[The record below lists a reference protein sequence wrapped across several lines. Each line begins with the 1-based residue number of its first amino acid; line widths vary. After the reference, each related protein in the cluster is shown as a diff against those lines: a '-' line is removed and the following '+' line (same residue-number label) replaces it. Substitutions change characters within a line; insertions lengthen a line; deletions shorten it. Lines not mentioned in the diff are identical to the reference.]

1 MQKNACSERSIR
13 GGHVSGSM
21 NSPMMKQYL
30 DMKKEYSDS
39 VLLFRMGDFYETF
52 LDDAKKVSSILGI
65 TLTARQKNKDTGEG
79 IPLAGFPYHALDGY
93 LTKLIRAGCRVAVCE
108 QTEDPKKARGLVRR
122 DVVEIVTPG
131 TLVSGSALD
140 ERSTALL
147 ASVSMRGHR
156 AALVFCD
163 LSTGDIRAT
172 ELKASQLTVE
182 LARTAPREVVVS
194 DDTLIT
200 IPDGCEITILESW
213 KFDPQSG
220 EREISH
226 TFGKA
231 SAEGFGI
238 ADSPVLLSA
247 MGALLAYIGHTKRSS
262 VSHLEFRGVYRQS
275 DYLVMDRSS
284 SRSLGIV
291 DSPPGEED
299 AILANRTDR
308 TETSGGGRLW
318 RQWLMSPPVDRI
330 VIQKRHMAV
339 EDLIATGLY
348 EHIRRILAEAT
359 DLERQGGKLGTL
371 RATPRDLR
379 SIQQTAVLIPRI
391 NEHLSGSVSILLN
404 ELSHMDSLADVA
416 GRIDKTLSDD
426 PPARVSDGGYIRDGY
441 SDELDNLRVVKTGGR
456 LWMEEMLERERTKT
470 GIAKLTIGYNKVF
483 GYYLSVSNS
492 FKHLVPE
499 YFIRK
504 QTLVGGERFIT
515 PELKEM
521 EEKILNA
528 DDNIAIL
535 EAEIFSELLGEV
547 ASAVGRIKKA
557 GRALSRLDVLC
568 SMAVIAA
575 EKGWV
580 RPVLS
585 NEPVLEIVE
594 GRHPVLEDMLP
605 RGECVPND
613 VTLNRENRILLVT
626 GPNMAG
632 KSTYLRQ
639 AALLVILA
647 QCGSF
652 VPAESMTFSP
662 VDRIYTRIGSG
673 DRLSRGQST
682 FLVEMA
688 EAASLLNGSTR
699 YSLAILD
706 EVGRG
711 TSTYDGLSIA
721 WSMLEYLHDN
731 RDHRP
736 MVLFATHYHELTSL
750 ASRLPLCA
758 NANVVVREMGN
769 RIAFL
774 YKVEEGAADRSY
786 GIHVAAM
793 AGVPS
798 TVLGRARKV
807 LQDLESGKH
816 LLPSSGR
823 DETGQMTLPLANP
836 EHPVLEEIRKM
847 DPDSLTP
854 RKALELIY
862 LLRDRLNT

>member
-1 MQKNACSERSIR
+1 
-13 GGHVSGSM
+13 M

-30 DMKKEYSDS
+30 AMKSDHPDS

-52 LDDAKKVSSILGI
+52 LDDAKTVASILGI

-108 QTEDPKKARGLVRR
+108 QTEDPKMARGLVKR

-147 ASVSMRGHR
+147 ASVSVIGDR

-163 LSTGDIRAT
+163 VSTGDIRAT
-172 ELKASQLTVE
+172 ELKASQLASE
-182 LARTAPREVVVS
+182 LARSAPREVVVS
-194 DDTLIT
+194 DNTTVT
-200 IPDGCEITILESW
+200 IPDGCETTILESW

-220 EREISH
+220 EREITH
-226 TFGKA
+226 AFGKA
-231 SAEGFGI
+231 SAEGFGL

-247 MGALLAYIGHTKRSS
+247 MGALLTYIGHTKRSS
-262 VSHLEFRGVYRQS
+262 VSHLDFRGVYRQS

-299 AILANRTDR
+299 AILADRTDR
-308 TETSGGGRLW
+308 TETAGGGRLW
-318 RQWLMSPPVDRI
+318 RQWLISPPMNKI
-330 VIQKRHMAV
+330 VIQSRHTAV
-339 EDLIATGLY
+339 EDLIATGLH
-348 EHIRRILAEAT
+348 EHLRRILEKAT

-379 SIQQTAVLIPRI
+379 SIQQTAALVPRI
-391 NEHLSGSVSILLN
+391 KEHLSKSVSSLLK
-404 ELSHMDSLADVA
+404 EISEMDSLPDLAEM
-416 GRIDKTLSDD
+416 IDKTLSDD
-426 PPARVSDGGYIRDGY
+426 PPARLSDGGYIRDGY
-441 SDELDNLRVVKTGGR
+441 SAELDSLRVVKTGGR
-456 LWMEEMLERERTKT
+456 QWMDEMLERERTET
-470 GIAKLTIGYNKVF
+470 GITKLSIGYNKVF

-492 FKHLVPE
+492 FKHLVPY

-521 EEKILNA
+521 EEKILHA
-528 DDNIAIL
+528 DDNIAVL
-535 EAEIFSELLGEV
+535 EAEIFGKLLHEV

-557 GRALSRLDVLC
+557 GRALSELDVLC
-568 SMAVIAA
+568 SLAGIAA

-580 RPVLS
+580 RPELS
-585 NEPVLEIVE
+585 QEPVLDIAE
-594 GRHPVLEDMLP
+594 GRHPVLEGMLP

-613 VTLNRENRILLVT
+613 IALNRENRILLVT

-688 EAASLLNGSTR
+688 EAASMLNGSTER
-699 YSLAILD
+699 SLAILD

-721 WSMLEYLHDN
+721 WAMLEYLHDN
-731 RDHRP
+731 GEHRP

-758 NANVVVREMGN
+758 NANVVVRETGN

-774 YKVEEGAADRSY
+774 YKVEEGSADRSY

-798 TVLGRARKV
+798 SVLGRARKV

-816 LLPSSGR
+816 LLPSSSR

-847 DPDSLTP
+847 EPDSLTP
-854 RKALELIY
+854 RRALELIY
-862 LLRDRLNT
+862 QLREKLEP

>member
-1 MQKNACSERSIR
+1 M
-13 GGHVSGSM
+13 SGSM

-30 DMKKEYSDS
+30 SMKKKFPDS

-52 LDDAKKVSSILGI
+52 MDDAKKVSSILGI

-108 QTEDPKKARGLVRR
+108 QTEDPKMAKGLVSR

-140 ERSTALL
+140 DRSTALL
-147 ASVSMRGHR
+147 ASVSVIGTR

-172 ELKASQLTVE
+172 ELKTSQMAVE
-182 LARTAPREVVVS
+182 LARRAPREVIVS
-194 DDTLIT
+194 EETSIA
-200 IPDGCEITILESW
+200 IPDGCEITMLESW
-213 KFDPQSG
+213 KFDPESG
-220 EREISH
+220 QREITH

-231 SAEGFGI
+231 SAEGFGL
-238 ADSPVLLSA
+238 AGSPTLLSA
-247 MGALLAYIGHTKRSS
+247 MGALLIYIGHTKRSS
-262 VSHLEFRGVYRQS
+262 VSHLDFGGVYRQS
-275 DYLVMDRSS
+275 DYLVMDRAS
-284 SRSLGIV
+284 SRSLGIL

-318 RQWLMSPPVDRI
+318 RQWLISPPMDRI
-330 VIQKRHMAV
+330 VIQNRHMAV
-339 EDLIATGLY
+339 EYLIATGLH
-348 EHIRRILAEAT
+348 EIIRDTMGKVA
-359 DLERQGGKLGTL
+359 DLERQAGKLGTL

-379 SIQQTAVLIPRI
+379 SIQQTAALIPEI
-391 NEHLSGSVSILLN
+391 KEKILESASLSLSLSILLRN
-404 ELSHMDSLADVA
+404 ISEMDSLSDVSE
-416 GRIDKTLSDD
+416 RIDKTLCDD
-426 PPARVSDGGYIRDGY
+426 PPARISDGGYIRSGF
-441 SDELDNLRVVKTGGR
+441 STELDSLREIKTGGR
-456 LWMEEMLERERTKT
+456 FWMEEMLERERIST
-470 GIAKLTIGYNKVF
+470 GIAKLSIGYNKVF

-492 FKHLVPE
+492 FKHMVPE

-521 EEKILNA
+521 EEKILHA
-528 DDNIAIL
+528 DENIAVL
-535 EAEIFSELLGEV
+535 EADMFTKLLEDT

-557 GRALSRLDVLC
+557 GRALSQLDVLC
-568 SMAVIAA
+568 SLAKIAT
-575 EKGWV
+575 ERGWV
-580 RPVLS
+580 RPKLS
-585 NEPVLEIVE
+585 NEPVLEISE
-594 GRHPVLEDMLP
+594 GRHPVLEDILP

-613 VTLNRENRILLVT
+613 LVLNGENRILLVT

-688 EAASLLNGSTR
+688 EAASLLNGSTEN
-699 YSLAILD
+699 SLAILD

-731 RDHRP
+731 SEHRP
-736 MVLFATHYHELTSL
+736 LVLFATHYHELTSL
-750 ASRLPLCA
+750 ASRLPLCT
-758 NANVVVREMGN
+758 NANVIVRETGN

-774 YKVEEGAADRSY
+774 YKVEEGSADRSY

-798 TVLGRARKV
+798 SVLRRARKV
-807 LQDLESGKH
+807 LHDLESGKH
-816 LLPSSGR
+816 LLPSTRG
-823 DETGQMTLPLANP
+823 DESGQMTLPLANP
-836 EHPVLEEIRKM
+836 EHPILEEIRKM
-847 DPDSLTP
+847 EPDCLTP

-862 LLRDRLNT
+862 LLRDRLDS

>member
-1 MQKNACSERSIR
+1 M
-13 GGHVSGSM
+13 SGSM

-30 DMKKEYSDS
+30 AMKKEHPDS

-65 TLTARQKNKDTGEG
+65 TLTARQKNKDTGDG

-108 QTEDPKKARGLVRR
+108 QVEDPRKAKGLVKR
-122 DVVEIVTPG
+122 DVVEIITPG
-131 TLVSGSALD
+131 TLISGSALD
-140 ERSTALL
+140 DRSAALL
-147 ASVSMRGHR
+147 ASVSIIGDMAG
-156 AALVFCD
+156 LILCD
-163 LSTGDIRAT
+163 VSTGDIRAT
-172 ELKASQLTVE
+172 ELKTSQLAVE
-182 LARTAPREVVVS
+182 LARRAPKEVLLS
-194 DDTLIT
+194 EDTQIT
-200 IPDGCEITILESW
+200 VPDGCETTILDGW

-220 EREISH
+220 EREIAH

-231 SAEGFGI
+231 SAEGFGLV
-238 ADSPVLLSA
+238 DSPVLLSA
-247 MGALLAYIGHTKRSS
+247 MGALLTYIGHTKRST
-262 VSHLEFRGVYRQS
+262 VSHLDFLGVYRQS
-275 DYLVMDRSS
+275 DYMVIDRSS
-284 SRSLGIV
+284 SRSLAIV

-299 AILANRTDR
+299 TVLAYRTDR

-318 RQWLMSPPVDRI
+318 RQWLIAPPMDTVT
-330 VIQKRHMAV
+330 IQNRHMAV
-339 EDLIATGLY
+339 EYLIATGLY
-348 EHIRRILAEAT
+348 QPIRKILEKVT

-379 SIQQTAVLIPRI
+379 SIQQTAALIPVI
-391 NEHLSGSVSILLN
+391 KKNLAGIASMQLKESSEV
-404 ELSHMDSLADVA
+404 DSLADIA
-416 GRIDKTLSDD
+416 DRIDTTLADD
-426 PPARVSDGGYIRDGY
+426 PPARISDGGYIKDGY
-441 SDELDNLRVVKTGGR
+441 SDELDSLREIKDGGR
-456 LWMEEMLERERTKT
+456 RWMNEMLERERAET
-470 GIAKLTIGYNKVF
+470 GIGKLSIGYNKVF
-483 GYYLSVSNS
+483 GYYLAVSKS
-492 FKHLVPE
+492 FQHLVPE
-499 YFIRK
+499 HYIRK

-515 PELKEM
+515 PELKEL
-521 EEKILNA
+521 EEKILHA
-528 DDNIAIL
+528 DENMAIL
-535 EAEIFSELLGEV
+535 ESEIFSRLLHEV
-547 ASAVGRIKKA
+547 ATAVNRIKEA
-557 GRALSRLDVLC
+557 GRSLSKLDVLC
-568 SMAVIAA
+568 ALAVLAV
-575 EKGWV
+575 KNGWV
-580 RPVLS
+580 KPELS
-585 NEPVLEIVE
+585 HEPALEISE
-594 GRHPVLEDMLP
+594 GRHPVLDDMLP

-613 VTLNRENRILLVT
+613 ITLNRENRILLVT

-647 QCGSF
+647 QCGSY
-652 VPAESMTFSP
+652 VPAESMIFSP

-688 EAASLLNGSTR
+688 EAASLLNGSTER
-699 YSLAILD
+699 SLAILD

-721 WSMLEYLHDN
+721 WAMLEYLHDN
-731 RDHRP
+731 GEHRP

-758 NANVVVREMGN
+758 NANVVVRETGN

-774 YKVEEGAADRSY
+774 YKVEEGSADRSY

-798 TVLGRARKV
+798 GVLKRARKV

-816 LLPSSGR
+816 LLPSSNSDR
-823 DETGQMTLPLANP
+823 AGQMTLPLANP

-847 DPDSLTP
+847 EPDSLTP

-862 LLRDRLNT
+862 LLRDRLDS

>member
-1 MQKNACSERSIR
+1 M
-13 GGHVSGSM
+13 SGSM
-21 NSPMMKQYL
+21 NTPMMKQYL
-30 DMKKEYSDS
+30 TMKKEYPDS

-65 TLTARQKNKDTGEG
+65 TLTARQKNKETGEG

-108 QTEDPKKARGLVRR
+108 QTEDPGKAKGLVKR

-140 ERSTALL
+140 ENSTSLL
-147 ASVSMRGHR
+147 ASVSVIRDS

-172 ELKASQLTVE
+172 ELKAAMLAVE
-182 LARTAPREVVVS
+182 LERRAPREVVVS
-194 DDTLIT
+194 EDTSIT
-200 IPDGCEITILESW
+200 IPDSCEITILESW
-213 KFDPQSG
+213 KFDPESG
-220 EREISH
+220 KREIIH
-226 TFGKA
+226 TFGRA
-231 SAEGFGI
+231 SAEGFDL
-238 ADSPVLLSA
+238 ADSPVLLAA
-247 MGALLAYIGHTKRSS
+247 MGALLTYIGHTKRSS
-262 VSHLEFRGVYRQS
+262 VSHLDFRGVYRQS

-308 TETSGGGRLW
+308 TKTPGGCRLW
-318 RQWLMSPPVDRI
+318 RQWLISPPMDRI
-330 VIQKRHMAV
+330 VIQNRHMAL
-339 EDLIATGLY
+339 EDLIATGLH
-348 EHIRRILAEAT
+348 EHIRRILEKAT
-359 DLERQGGKLGTL
+359 DLERQGGKLGTM

-391 NEHLSGSVSILLN
+391 KENLSNSVSVLL
-404 ELSHMDSLADVA
+404 EKFSKVDSLADLA
-416 GRIDKTLSDD
+416 ERIDKTLSDD
-426 PPARVSDGGYIRDGY
+426 PPARVSDGGYIREGY
-441 SDELDNLRVVKTGGR
+441 SPELDSLRVVKTGGR
-456 LWMEEMLERERTKT
+456 QWMDEMLERERSET
-470 GIAKLTIGYNKVF
+470 GIGKLSVGYNKVF
-483 GYYLSVSNS
+483 GYYLSVSKS
-492 FKHLVPE
+492 FQHLVPDH
-499 YFIRK
+499 YIRK

-521 EEKILNA
+521 EEKILRA
-528 DDNIAIL
+528 DDDIAAL
-535 EAEIFSELLGEV
+535 EMEIFSMLLQDV
-547 ASAVGRIKKA
+547 AFAVARVKKA
-557 GRALSRLDVLC
+557 GQALSELDVLC
-568 SMAVIAA
+568 SLADIAV

-580 RPVLS
+580 RPELS
-585 NEPVLEIVE
+585 IEPVLEIVE
-594 GRHPVLEDMLP
+594 GRHPVLEDLLP

-613 VTLNRENRILLVT
+613 VSLNRENRILLVT

-639 AALLVILA
+639 TALLVILA
-647 QCGSF
+647 QSGSF
-652 VPAESMTFSP
+652 VPAESMKFSP

-688 EAASLLNGSTR
+688 EAASLLNGSTE

-721 WSMLEYLHDN
+721 WAMLEYLHDN
-731 RDHRP
+731 GAHRP

-758 NANVVVREMGN
+758 NANVIVREAGN

-798 TVLGRARKV
+798 SVLKRAGRV

-823 DETGQMTLPLANP
+823 DGTGQMTLPLANP

-847 DPDSLTP
+847 EPDSLTP

-862 LLRDRLNT
+862 LLRDRLDT

>member
-1 MQKNACSERSIR
+1 
-13 GGHVSGSM
+13 M

-30 DMKKEYSDS
+30 DMKKEYPDS

-65 TLTARQKNKDTGEG
+65 TLTARQKNKETGEG

-108 QTEDPKKARGLVRR
+108 QTEDPKKARGLVKR

-147 ASVSMRGHR
+147 ASVSIIRDR

-172 ELKASQLTVE
+172 EMKASRAAVE
-182 LARTAPREVVVS
+182 LARRAPREVVVS
-194 DDTLIT
+194 GDAPVT
-200 IPDGCEITILESW
+200 IPDGCEITVLEDW

-220 EREISH
+220 EREITH

-238 ADSPVLLSA
+238 ADSPAVLSA

-262 VSHLEFRGVYRQS
+262 VSHLDFRGVYRQS

-291 DSPPGEED
+291 DSAAGEED
-299 AILANRTDR
+299 AILADRTDR
-308 TETSGGGRLW
+308 TETPGGGRLW
-318 RQWLMSPPVDRI
+318 RQWLLSPPVNRI
-330 VIQKRHMAV
+330 VIQNRHSAV

-348 EHIRRILAEAT
+348 EHIRRILEKAT

-379 SIQQTAVLIPRI
+379 SIQQTAFLIPRI
-391 NEHLSGSVSILLN
+391 KENLSGSVSTLL
-404 ELSHMDSLADVA
+404 EEISQMDSLMDIAD
-416 GRIDKTLSDD
+416 RIDKTLSDD

-441 SDELDNLRVVKTGGR
+441 SPALDSLRVVKTGGR
-456 LWMEEMLERERTKT
+456 QWMDEMLERERAET
-470 GIAKLTIGYNKVF
+470 GIGKLSIGYNKVF
-483 GYYLSVSNS
+483 GYYLAVSKS
-492 FKHLVPE
+492 FQHLVPDH
-499 YFIRK
+499 YIRK

-521 EEKILNA
+521 EEKILHA
-528 DDNIAIL
+528 DDDIAVL
-535 EAEIFSELLGEV
+535 EAEIFSRLLREV
-547 ASAVGRIKKA
+547 ADSVGRVKKA
-557 GRALSRLDVLC
+557 GRALSELDVL
-568 SMAVIAA
+568 SSLANIAA

-580 RPVLS
+580 RPELS
-585 NEPVLEIVE
+585 DKPALEII
-594 GRHPVLEDMLP
+594 GGKHPVLEDMLP

-613 VTLNRENRILLVT
+613 TSLNRENRILLVT

-688 EAASLLNGSTR
+688 EAASLLNGSTER
-699 YSLAILD
+699 SLAILD

-721 WSMLEYLHDN
+721 WAMLEYLHNN
-731 RDHRP
+731 REHRP

-750 ASRLPLCA
+750 ASRLPLCS
-758 NANVVVREMGN
+758 NANVIVRETGN
-769 RIAFL
+769 SIAFL

-816 LLPSSGR
+816 LLPSSSR

-847 DPDSLTP
+847 EPDSLTP

-862 LLRDRLNT
+862 LLRDRLDT

>member
-1 MQKNACSERSIR
+1 
-13 GGHVSGSM
+13 M
-21 NSPMMKQYL
+21 NTPMMKQYL
-30 DMKKEYSDS
+30 AMKKEYPDS

-52 LDDAKKVSSILGI
+52 LDDARKVSSILGI
-65 TLTARQKNKDTGEG
+65 TLTARQKDKKTGGG

-108 QTEDPKKARGLVRR
+108 QTEDPKKAKGLVKR
-122 DVVEIVTPG
+122 DVIEIVTPG

-140 ERSTALL
+140 EHSTALL
-147 ASVSMRGHR
+147 ASVSVIGAR

-172 ELKASQLTVE
+172 ELKTPMLSVE
-182 LARTAPREVVVS
+182 LARKAPREVLVS
-194 DDTLIT
+194 EDAQIT
-200 IPDGCEITILESW
+200 VPDGCEITLLESW
-213 KFDPQSG
+213 KFDPESG
-220 EREISH
+220 EREIAH

-231 SAEGFGI
+231 SAEGFGL

-247 MGALLAYIGHTKRSS
+247 MGALLTYIGHTKRSD
-262 VSHLEFRGVYRQS
+262 VSHLDFRGVYRQS
-275 DYLVMDRSS
+275 DYLVIDRSS

-291 DSPPGEED
+291 DSPPGEES
-299 AILANRTDR
+299 AVLADRTDR
-308 TETSGGGRLW
+308 TQTPGGGRLW
-318 RQWLMSPPVDRI
+318 RQWLVSPPMDSA
-330 VIQKRHMAV
+330 VIQNRHQAI
-339 EDLIATGLY
+339 EELIATGL
-348 EHIRRILAEAT
+348 HHRIRVILEKAT

-371 RATPRDLR
+371 RASPRDLR
-379 SIQQTAVLIPRI
+379 SIQQTAVLIPLLK
-391 NEHLSGSVSILLN
+391 EELSGSLSLLLE
-404 ELSHMDSLADVA
+404 ELSQMDSLEVLA
-416 GRIDKTLSDD
+416 GRIDETICND
-426 PPARVSDGGYIRDGY
+426 PPARISDSGYIREGY
-441 SDELDNLRVVKTGGR
+441 SEELDSLRVVKKGGR
-456 LWMEEMLERERTKT
+456 QWMEKMLEREKAAT
-470 GIAKLTIGYNKVF
+470 GIAKLSVGYNKVF

-492 FKHLVPE
+492 FKHLVPD

-504 QTLVGGERFIT
+504 QTLVGGERFVT

-521 EEKILNA
+521 EEKILTA
-528 DDNIAIL
+528 DESIAVL
-535 EAEIFSELLGEV
+535 EADIFNSLLQEV
-547 ASAVGRIKKA
+547 ATSVGRIKMA
-557 GRALSRLDVLC
+557 GRGLSRLDVL
-568 SMAVIAA
+568 SSLASVAA
-575 EKGWV
+575 ERGWV
-580 RPVLS
+580 RPELS
-585 NEPVLEIVE
+585 DDPTLEITE
-594 GRHPVLEDMLP
+594 GRHPVLEEMLP

-613 VTLNRENRILLVT
+613 VLLNSENRILLVT

-639 AALLVILA
+639 TALLVILA
-647 QCGSF
+647 QSGSF

-688 EAASLLNGSTR
+688 EAASLLNGSTQR
-699 YSLAILD
+699 SLAVLD

-721 WSMLEYLHDN
+721 WAMLEYLHDN
-731 RDHRP
+731 SEHRP

-758 NANVVVREMGN
+758 NANVVVRETGN

-798 TVLGRARKV
+798 PVLRRARKV

-847 DPDSLTP
+847 EPDSLTP

-862 LLRDRLNT
+862 LLRDRLD

>member
-1 MQKNACSERSIR
+1 M
-13 GGHVSGSM
+13 SGSM
-21 NSPMMKQYL
+21 NTPMMKQYL
-30 DMKKEYSDS
+30 AMKKEYPDS

-65 TLTARQKNKDTGEG
+65 TLTARQKDKKTGGG

-93 LTKLIRAGCRVAVCE
+93 LTKLLRAGCRVAVCE
-108 QTEDPKKARGLVRR
+108 QTEDPKKAKGLVKR
-122 DVVEIVTPG
+122 DVIEIVTPG

-140 ERSTALL
+140 EHTTALL
-147 ASVSMRGHR
+147 ASISVIGER

-172 ELKASQLTVE
+172 ELKAQMLSVE
-182 LARTAPREVVVS
+182 LARRAPREVLVS
-194 DDTLIT
+194 EDTQIT
-200 IPDGCEITILESW
+200 VPDGCEITLLESW
-213 KFDPQSG
+213 KFDPESG
-220 EREISH
+220 EREIAH

-231 SAEGFGI
+231 SAEGFGL

-247 MGALLAYIGHTKRSS
+247 MGALLTYIGHTKRSA
-262 VSHLEFRGVYRQS
+262 VSHLDFRGVYRQS
-275 DYLVMDRSS
+275 DYLVIDRSS

-291 DSPPGEED
+291 DSPPGEES
-299 AILANRTDR
+299 AVLADRTDR
-308 TETSGGGRLW
+308 TQTPGGGRLW
-318 RQWLMSPPVDRI
+318 RQWLVSPPMDI
-330 VIQKRHMAV
+330 AVIQNRHQAI
-339 EDLIATGLY
+339 EELIATGL
-348 EHIRRILAEAT
+348 HHRIRKILEKAT

-371 RATPRDLR
+371 RASPRDLR
-379 SIQQTAVLIPRI
+379 SIQQTAVLIPLI
-391 NEHLSGSVSILLN
+391 KKELSGSLSMLLE
-404 ELSHMDSLADVA
+404 ELSQMDSLELLA
-416 GRIDKTLSDD
+416 GRIDETICDD
-426 PPARVSDGGYIRDGY
+426 PPARISDGGYIKDGY
-441 SDELDNLRVVKTGGR
+441 SEELDGLRVVKKGGR
-456 LWMEEMLERERTKT
+456 QWMEKMLEREKAAT
-470 GIAKLTIGYNKVF
+470 GIAKLSVGYNKVF

-492 FKHLVPE
+492 FKHLVPD

-521 EEKILNA
+521 EEKILTA
-528 DDNIAIL
+528 DESIAAL
-535 EAEIFSELLGEV
+535 EADIFNGLLLEV
-547 ASAVGRIKKA
+547 ATSVGRIKMA
-557 GRALSRLDVLC
+557 GRGLSQLDVL
-568 SMAVIAA
+568 SSLASIAA
-575 EKGWV
+575 ERGWV
-580 RPVLS
+580 RPELS
-585 NEPVLEIVE
+585 DDPALQITE
-594 GRHPVLEDMLP
+594 GRHPVLEEMLP

-613 VTLNRENRILLVT
+613 VLLNSENRILLVT

-647 QCGSF
+647 QSGSF

-699 YSLAILD
+699 RSLAILD

-721 WSMLEYLHDN
+721 WAMLEYLHDN
-731 RDHRP
+731 SEHRP

-758 NANVVVREMGN
+758 NANVVVRETGN

-798 TVLGRARKV
+798 PVLRRARKV

-847 DPDSLTP
+847 EPDSLTP

-862 LLRDRLNT
+862 LLRDRLDS

>member
-1 MQKNACSERSIR
+1 
-13 GGHVSGSM
+13 M

-30 DMKKEYSDS
+30 AMKSDHPDS

-52 LDDAKKVSSILGI
+52 LDDAKTVASILGI

-108 QTEDPKKARGLVRR
+108 QTEDPKMARGLVKR

-147 ASVSMRGHR
+147 ASVSVIGDR
-156 AALVFCD
+156 AAIVFCD
-163 LSTGDIRAT
+163 VSTGDIRAT
-172 ELKASQLTVE
+172 ELKASQLASE
-182 LARTAPREVVVS
+182 LARSAPREVVVS
-194 DDTLIT
+194 DNTPVT
-200 IPDGCEITILESW
+200 IPDGCETTILESW

-220 EREISH
+220 EREITH

-231 SAEGFGI
+231 AAEGFGL

-247 MGALLAYIGHTKRSS
+247 MGALLTYIGHTKRSS
-262 VSHLEFRGVYRQS
+262 VSHLDFRGVYRQS

-284 SRSLGIV
+284 SRALGIV

-299 AILANRTDR
+299 AILADRTDR
-308 TETSGGGRLW
+308 TETPGGGRLW
-318 RQWLMSPPVDRI
+318 RQWLISPPMNKI
-330 VIQKRHMAV
+330 VIQTRHTAV
-339 EDLIATGLY
+339 EDLIAAGL
-348 EHIRRILAEAT
+348 HDHLRRILEKAT

-379 SIQQTAVLIPRI
+379 SIQQTAALVPRI
-391 NEHLSGSVSILLN
+391 KEHLSGSVSSLL
-404 ELSHMDSLADVA
+404 EEMSEMDSLPDLVEM
-416 GRIDKTLSDD
+416 IDKTLSDD
-426 PPARVSDGGYIRDGY
+426 PPARLSEGGYIRDGY
-441 SDELDNLRVVKTGGR
+441 SAELDSLRVVKTGGR
-456 LWMEEMLERERTKT
+456 QWMDEMLERERTET
-470 GIAKLTIGYNKVF
+470 GIAKLSIGYNKVF

-492 FKHLVPE
+492 FKHLVPD

-528 DDNIAIL
+528 DDNIAVL
-535 EAEIFSELLGEV
+535 EAEIFGKLLHKV

-557 GRALSRLDVLC
+557 GRALSELDVLC
-568 SMAVIAA
+568 SLAGIAA

-580 RPVLS
+580 RPELS
-585 NEPVLEIVE
+585 QEPVLAITE

-613 VTLNRENRILLVT
+613 ITLNRENRILLVT

-688 EAASLLNGSTR
+688 EAASLLNGSTER
-699 YSLAILD
+699 SLAILD

-721 WSMLEYLHDN
+721 WAMLEYLHDN
-731 RDHRP
+731 GEHRP

-758 NANVVVREMGN
+758 NANVVVRETGN

-798 TVLGRARKV
+798 TVLRRARKV

-816 LLPSSGR
+816 LLPSSSR
-823 DETGQMTLPLANP
+823 NETGQMTLPLANP

-847 DPDSLTP
+847 EPDSLTP

-862 LLRDRLNT
+862 LLREKLEP